1 VIATPT
7 YAAGSDQLA
16 VYNLLNQER
25 VNCGFGPLSQSTQL
39 DQAAQAHAQ
48 WVVLNNTAGH
58 YETAGTTGFTGSD
71 ANARMATAGY
81 SYLTVQQL
89 GYGVSGYTN
98 EITAYSQNSAVL
110 SLRALLSGPYHAI
123 AAMSP
128 MLNVGIGIQP
138 VSYAFITNI
147 DLAVPASA
155 AGPQGLPD
163 GTVLSY
169 PCQGTTGVDYRL
181 AGESPSPVDPPR
193 YLNSNPTGPAL
204 VLLAN
209 DQSTVVL
216 STATLTLTGGTQTLA
231 LLPVKMGFMG
241 WSGAFVLPDQPL
253 AQNTSYTWTYSGVT
267 YSNVRLY
274 GTNDTYAI
282 EGAACSTY
290 GGYLLTALTT
300 AGVGL
305 QCTDSVWTRVPGVAF
320 SKTFSFTTGTGSAY

>member
-1 VIATPT
+1 
-7 YAAGSDQLA
+7 

-25 VNCGFGPLSQSTQL
+25 VNCGFGSLSQSTQL

-58 YETAGTTGFTGSD
+58 DEYAGTPGFTGGD
-71 ANARMATAGY
+71 PGARAVAAGY
-81 SYLTVQQL
+81 SYLTVQQP
-89 GYGVSGYTN
+89 GYGAVGYNTEIINFSQTN
-98 EITAYSQNSAVL
+98 AL
-110 SLRALLSGPYHAI
+110 LGLRALLSAPYHAI
-123 AAMSP
+123 GAMWS
-128 MLNVGIGIQP
+128 MVNVGIGVQP
-138 VSYAFITNI
+138 WGNTVITNI
-147 DLAVPASA
+147 DLTVPASA
-155 AGPQGLPD
+155 AGPQGLSD

-181 AGESPSPVDPPR
+181 AGETPSPVDSTR

-216 STATLTLTGGTQTLA
+216 STASLTLTGSTQTLA
-231 LLPVKMGFMG
+231 LLPVKKGMLG
-241 WSGAFVLPDQPL
+241 WSAVFVLPDQPL

-274 GTNDTYAI
+274 GANDTYAV

-290 GGYLLTALTT
+290 GGHLLTAITT

-305 QCTDSVWTRVPGVAF
+305 QCTDSLWTRVPGVAF